1 MRLRNFLLLL
11 SLCFTFAATA
21 YAQDNASGGAAAAP
35 ASGGA
40 GDSASG
46 PPSPDGVGAGVKKYL
61 LGPGDE
67 LDLRVYNEPQF
78 NSMLVVDDEG
88 NVAVPFIDRPI
99 PAQCRSD
106 REIKADV
113 VKELARFLK
122 RPQVSL
128 RVTAMKSR
136 PPAVVYGAVRN
147 AAAFDMRR
155 RVRLIELLSR
165 SGSVTEQASGDVQIF
180 HAEPLMCPEPEDLPV
195 LAAMKKSSDDAL
207 ALPYTVYKI
216 EDVKNGVKEANPV
229 IWPGDIVLVQEARP
243 IYVTGAVVQPSPL
256 YLRQNLTLSLA
267 IAQVGG
273 ARKGAKTD
281 MVRIIRKKE
290 GALNPD
296 ILVYNLDDI
305 KHKKKPDVALMPY
318 DVIDVS
324 DGNAWSLKNLPN
336 TLLGLATQSAGSVV
350 GYAPLRIIQ

>member
-1 MRLRNFLLLL
+1 MRLKNVLLLL
-11 SLCFTFAATA
+11 ALCCAFAATA
-21 YAQDNASGGAAAAP
+21 TAQDSTTTGASSQVGMVSTGGV
-35 ASGGA
+35 GVT
-40 GDSASG
+40 
-46 PPSPDGVGAGVKKYL
+46 SPEGAGVKKYL
-61 LGPGDE
+61 LGPGDV

-78 NSMLVVDDEG
+78 NGMLVVDDEG
-88 NVAVPFIDRPI
+88 NVAVPFVEKPI
-99 PAQCRSD
+99 TAQCRND
-106 REIKADV
+106 REVKADIV
-113 VKELARFLK
+113 MALERFLK
-122 RPQVSL
+122 KPQVSL
-128 RVTAMKSR
+128 RITEARSR

-147 AAAFDMRR
+147 ASAFDMRR

-180 HAEPLMCPEPEDLPV
+180 HTADLMCPEPEDLPM
-195 LAAMKKSSDDAL
+195 LASMKKTDDAV
-207 ALPYTVYKI
+207 ALPYSIYKI

-281 MVRIIRKKE
+281 VVRIIRKKE

-296 ILVYNLDDI
+296 ILIYNLDDI
-305 KHKKKPDVALMPY
+305 KKKKKPDVALMPY
-318 DVIDVS
+318 DVIDIS
-324 DGNAWSLKNLPN
+324 DGSPWSLKNLPL
-336 TLLGLATQSAGSVV
+336 TLLGMASNSAQNVVTNGSMRV
-350 GYAPLRIIQ
+350 IQ